1 MPSPRLIRYHE
12 AGIFLLQKFEDLKK
26 EWPVFALGF
35 LLVTLSLSAGLSS
48 IRLFESGVQ
57 KQILHSVFG
66 YGIGVS
72 LFARFFRLCTQRI
85 FVCLALY
92 WGSNTLLGIFFVLL
106 SSFALFCAY
115 GCAWGCIFGGLSGI
129 KTLLGGVVFLLQL
142 LMQSI
147 AVSLLFLISIRQIGQ
162 QLRERNIPK
171 SSVELGRQSLPY
183 LKQYAIY
190 LGYWAIFA
198 LLEAVLL
205 DGVFEVLEYTLF

>member
-1 MPSPRLIRYHE
+1 M
-12 AGIFLLQKFEDLKK
+12 QKFEDLKK
-26 EWPVFALGF
+26 EWPVFAFGF
-35 LLVTLSLSAGLSS
+35 LLVTLGLSAGLSS
-48 IRLFESGVQ
+48 IKLFESGVQ

-85 FVCLALY
+85 LVCLGFY
-92 WGSNTLLGIFFVLL
+92 WGSNTLLGMLFILL
-106 SSFALFCAY
+106 GSFALFCAY

-129 KTLLGGVVFLLQL
+129 KTLLGGIVFLLQL
-142 LMQSI
+142 LMQTI
-147 AVSLLFLISIRQIGQ
+147 AISLFFLISMKQIGQ

-171 SSVELGRQSLPY
+171 SSVEIGRQSLPY
-183 LKQYAIY
+183 LKQYAIR

-198 LLEAVLL
+198 LVESVLL